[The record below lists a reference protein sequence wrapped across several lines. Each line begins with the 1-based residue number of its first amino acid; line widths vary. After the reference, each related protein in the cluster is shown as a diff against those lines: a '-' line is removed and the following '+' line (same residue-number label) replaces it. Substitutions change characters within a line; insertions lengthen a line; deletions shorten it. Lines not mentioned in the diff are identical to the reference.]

1 VPEPAPEPVPEPIPT
16 PEPTPEPTPTP
27 DPTPPK
33 PLVPAPMAR
42 PANLAQKRA
51 DFAAKQAAQQEAQ
64 QQAAADAK
72 KEEERKKKEAAAKEA
87 ARVAA
92 AEEAK
97 REQAATSTL
106 DASLADDISAIINK
120 DTSTGAT
127 TGQGGSPTL
136 GDTEGTSATLSQ
148 SEIAGL
154 QAKIKQFWVLLP
166 SETESGLTVTLR
178 VNLNQDG
185 SVAGTPQ
192 VIAADPSPL
201 GASMGRAAQRAVLQ
215 AAPFSLSA
223 DSYNEWRE
231 IEITL
236 RP

>member
-1 VPEPAPEPVPEPIPT
+1 
-16 PEPTPEPTPTP
+16 
-27 DPTPPK
+27 
-33 PLVPAPMAR
+33 MAR
-42 PANLAQKRA
+42 PSNLAQKRA
-51 DFAAKQAAQQEAQ
+51 EFAAKQAAQQEPQ
-64 QQAAADAK
+64 QHAAADAK
-72 KEEERKKKEAAAKEA
+72 KEEERKKREAAAKAEA
-87 ARVAA
+87 
-92 AEEAK
+92 EAK
-97 REQAATSTL
+97 RVADAAEQAKRTQAAAPDL
-106 DASLADDISAIINK
+106 DASLAEDISAIINR
-120 DTSTGAT
+120 DDSTGAT

-136 GDTEGTSATLSQ
+136 GDTGGTSASLSQ

-154 QAKIKQFWVLLP
+154 VGKIKQFWILLP

-178 VNLNQDG
+178 VNLNPDG

-192 VIAADPSPL
+192 VIANDPSPTGL
-201 GASMGRAAQRAVLQ
+201 SMGRAAQRAVLQ

>member
-1 VPEPAPEPVPEPIPT
+1 MPEPASEPVPEPEPIPT
-16 PEPTPEPTPTP
+16 PEPTPEPAPTP
-27 DPTPPK
+27 EPTPPK
-33 PLVPAPMAR
+33 PAAPAPMAR

-51 DFAAKQAAQQEAQ
+51 DFAAKQEAQ

-97 REQAATSTL
+97 REQTATSEL

-136 GDTEGTSATLSQ
+136 GDTDGTSATLSQ

-154 QAKIKQFWVLLP
+154 QAKIKQFWILLP

-192 VIAADPSPL
+192 VIAADPSPT